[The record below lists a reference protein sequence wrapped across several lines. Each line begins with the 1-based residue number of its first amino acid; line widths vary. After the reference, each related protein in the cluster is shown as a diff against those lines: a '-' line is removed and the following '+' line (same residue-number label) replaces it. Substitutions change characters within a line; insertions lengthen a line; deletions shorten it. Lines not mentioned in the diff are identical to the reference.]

1 MRLTGFSVANYRSFA
16 DEQPIDLAP
25 VTLFYGDN
33 SAGKSALVRL
43 LPLLAD
49 SCRPDLTTPL
59 DWRSAALRGASFDD
73 LRWRGLTPTD
83 DPNLHLKLFWSG
95 RKDLGQSEFRIG
107 WARELDR
114 PLVREFRCTD
124 DKGRHRVHGEWT
136 FRATD
141 RESNA
146 LTYEVKESA
155 QPRSRVRRLLFRG
168 LNPVDPKDDKS
179 LSQGLSAQA
188 SALRLSVQWLSARH
202 APPRSS
208 PRPEGPLTRLVVDGS
223 DVDRVLCSN
232 EAARRDVSAW
242 CEKYLHLSVRTL
254 EAPPKEIRL
263 VLRQE
268 KGAAFD
274 VDALDAGEGIAKI
287 LPVLAA
293 MAVSKTNPDAPSF
306 IAVEEPESHLHPR
319 LQRALASYI
328 AKWVEAKPS
337 SRLVLETHSQHLL
350 LGLQI
355 AVARGDLKPDD
366 VRVYWV
372 HRNERGRSIAEPIQ
386 MSGDGRLSGNWPP
399 DVYTEVNDMAAEL
412 LEARRAA
419 LR

>member
-1 MRLTGFSVANYRSFA
+1 MRLTSFSIANYRSFA
-16 DEQPIDLAP
+16 DEQHIELAP

-43 LPLLAD
+43 LPFLND
-49 SCRPDLTTPL
+49 SCRSDLMTPL
-59 DWRSAALRGASFDD
+59 DWTSAALRGASFDD

-83 DPNLHLKLFWSG
+83 DPDLRLKLFWSG
-95 RKDLGQSEFRIG
+95 RKDLAQAEFRIG
-107 WARELDR
+107 WARELER
-114 PLVREFRCTD
+114 ALVREFRCAD
-124 DKGRHRVHGEWT
+124 YKGRDLVHGEWT
-136 FRATD
+136 FRETD
-141 RESNA
+141 RQSSA
-146 LTYEVKESA
+146 LTYEVKVS
-155 QPRSRVRRLLFRG
+155 QQRRPRVRQILFQGLHPIDLKEERG
-168 LNPVDPKDDKS
+168 LS
-179 LSQGLSAQA
+179 LGLSAQA
-188 SALRLSVQWLSARH
+188 RALRLSVQWLSARR

-208 PRPEGPLTRLVVDGS
+208 PRPEGPLTRLLVDGS
-223 DVDRVLCSN
+223 DVDRVLASN
-232 EAARRDVSAW
+232 DAARQEVSAW
-242 CEKYLHLSVRTL
+242 CVQHLRLSVQTI

-287 LPVLAA
+287 LPVLTA
-293 MAVSKTNPDAPSF
+293 MAVSRNTQDAPAF

-319 LQRALASYI
+319 LQRALASHI
-328 AKWVEAKPS
+328 AEWVGSKPL

-355 AVARGDLKPDD
+355 AVAKGDLRPDD

-372 HRNERGRSIAEPIQ
+372 NRDERGRSNVEPVR
-386 MSGDGRLSGNWPP
+386 MDDDGRLKGNWPP

-412 LEARRAA
+412 LEARRAT
-419 LR
+419 LQ